1 MGRKFNFVRLLTK
14 TKISNFAGADIE
26 IQVSSRKIKSMEDS
40 PNNVLFR
47 THQYEFLIKP
57 NEEFIKM
64 CGDKKRGYFVDL
76 KLFKKID
83 QFQGKFQ
90 EYNLLGLPV
99 IAYTFSEDCQ
109 NNVWTCVLGL
119 KEEFLIFSQIGWIQR
134 KLPSKV
140 IFVSKYQ
147 FIERLT
153 MIPLKESFQKFLLL
167 LLYFQSQVSI

>member
-1 MGRKFNFVRLLTK
+1 MKSNCYGQEVQFRKTLDENLK
-14 TKISNFAGADIE
+14 YSNFAGADIE
-26 IQVSSRKIKSMEDS
+26 IAVSSRKIKSMEDS

-109 NNVWTCVLGL
+109 NNVWTCVLGM
-119 KEEFLIFSQIGWIQR
+119 KEEFLIFHRLDGFNENFLQR
-134 KLPSKV
+134 
-140 IFVSKYQ
+140 
-147 FIERLT
+147 
-153 MIPLKESFQKFLLL
+153 
-167 LLYFQSQVSI
+167 